1 MTPSSARIVGGKKF
15 MWDGRVY
22 SSADEAEKARSSY
35 ERDAFESWS
44 CEEDGMFL
52 VYTRRVVQQAAVPP
66 S

>member
-1 MTPSSARIVGGKKF
+1 MTVPNARFVEGKKY

-22 SSADEAEKARSSY
+22 SSADEAQRARSGY
-35 ERDAFESWS
+35 ERDAFETWS

-52 VYTRRVVQQAAVPP
+52 VYTRRVVQQTAVPP